1 MRRKK
6 LLPFLLAAAVTAQLL
21 ILPAQAVSNQE
32 QVWVYLRGQGLSQ
45 AAAAGIMGN
54 IEAESNYQPNNLEN
68 ASNQKSGVS
77 DADFTA
83 LVDNGTI
90 DRAEFARSE
99 TYGLYS
105 GGMYGYGLAQWTWY
119 TYKEDLYDFARD
131 RGSGIGDLEMQLDF
145 LLYSAGQNKKL
156 ADYKNASDVV
166 AATVLFHNAYENS
179 NSTAAM
185 IANRVQRAQDVFAK
199 YGDASVTFPRPEK
212 YTAGRFAD
220 VTAADW
226 FHSVVADAYELG
238 LMDGVSPTEFDA
250 MGTVTLAQA
259 ITMAARI
266 HSIYATG
273 AENFRSSGG
282 DRWYQVYLDYA
293 YDHDL
298 IDGKLYNADV
308 TRNATRAQ
316 FAEIFSKTMNAD
328 GLIAINQIAGGA
340 IPDVSLTDSFGSAVY
355 LLYRAGV
362 LTGSDGQGTFHPG
375 DSITRAEAAAIV
387 ARMGDSTARRNV
399 SL

>member
-1 MRRKK
+1 MRRIKPIP
-6 LLPFLLAAAVTAQLL
+6 LLLAAALSALL
-21 ILPAQAVSNQE
+21 LALPARAVSNQE

-54 IEAESNYQPNNLEN
+54 IEAESNYLPNNLEN
-68 ASNQKSGVS
+68 GVNQKADIS

-83 LVDNGTI
+83 LVDSGFI
-90 DRAEFARSE
+90 GRDEFARSE

-119 TYKEDLYDFARD
+119 TLKEDLYDFAKD
-131 RGSGIGDLEMQLDF
+131 RGASIGDLEMQLDF
-145 LLYSAGQNKKL
+145 LLYSAGQNKRL

-185 IANRVQRAQDVFAK
+185 ISDRVRRALDVFAR
-199 YGDASVTFPRPEK
+199 YGDPTVEFPRPEK
-212 YTAGRFAD
+212 YAAGRFRD

-226 FHSVVADAYELG
+226 YSSAVADAYELG
-238 LMDGVSPTEFDA
+238 LMDGISGTEFDA
-250 MGTVTLAQA
+250 MGSVTLAQA
-259 ITMAARI
+259 ITMAARV

-273 AENFRSSGG
+273 AESFQSSGG
-282 DRWYQVYLDYA
+282 SRWYQVYLDYA

-298 IDGKLYNADV
+298 IDGKLYNSNV
-308 TRNATRAQ
+308 ERKATRAQ
-316 FAEIFSKTMNAD
+316 FAEIFSRSMPAD
-328 GLIAINQIAGGA
+328 GLIAINQIADNA
-340 IPDVSLTDSFGSAVY
+340 IPDVSLTDSYGPGVY
-355 LLYRAGV
+355 RLYRAGV
-362 LTGSDGQGTFHPG
+362 LTGSDARGTFHPG

-387 ARMGDSTARRNV
+387 ARMGDSTARRSV

>member
-1 MRRKK
+1 MRRIK
-6 LLPFLLAAAVTAQLL
+6 LLPVLLAAGLAAHLL
-21 ILPAQAVSNQE
+21 ALPVRAVSNQE

-45 AAAAGIMGN
+45 AAVAGIMGN
-54 IEAESNYQPNNLEN
+54 IEAESNYLPNNLEN

-90 DRAEFARSE
+90 SRDEFARSE

-131 RGSGIGDLEMQLDF
+131 RGSGIADLEMQLDF

-156 ADYKNASDVV
+156 TDYKNASDVV

-185 IANRVQRAQDVFAK
+185 IASRVQKAQAVFAK
-199 YGDASVTFPRPEK
+199 FGDATVTFPRPEK

-226 FHSVVADAYELG
+226 FNSAVADAYELG
-238 LMDGVSPTEFDA
+238 LMDGISDSEFDA

-266 HSIYATG
+266 HSIYSTG

-293 YDHDL
+293 YDHNL

-308 TRNATRAQ
+308 TKNATRAQ

-328 GLIAINQIAGGA
+328 GLIAINQIADDA

-355 LLYRAGV
+355 LLYRAGI
-362 LTGSDGQGTFHPG
+362 LTGSDARGTFHPG

-387 ARMGDSTARRNV
+387 ARMGDSAARRSV